1 MPKAKTE
8 ETGSLSKYELAKL
21 KKLYSQGKASYGS
34 IKSLQKASGYS
45 EKKVKS
51 FLQSKNAYTK
61 FRQATRKFTRLPAF
75 AKYINEI
82 WCLDVAYMD
91 KLARFNNGIKYL
103 LVGID
108 IFSRFVRVQPMKS
121 KNASD
126 TVTAFQ
132 KMITKKNRPTKLWTD
147 MGTEFAGPFKEF
159 CRRNDITMYSTKS
172 ETKAAYAERAIRSL
186 KNIIYRFMEDN
197 GDKYVHKLSQF
208 VATMNSREN
217 RKTKLVPNKVKNT
230 NFLHILY
237 NRPIRNK
244 KKPKFKLG
252 DSVRIS
258 KQDIPFRKGYKSQF
272 TNEIFKII
280 KVLSSNP
287 PTYNIKGQDGDV
299 ILGKFYEQELTKVII
314 S

>member
-1 MPKAKTE
+1 MPKRKTE

-34 IKSLQKASGYS
+34 IKSLQKASGFS
-45 EKKVKS
+45 EKKVKI

-61 FRQATRKFTRLPAF
+61 FRQATRKFNRLPAY
-75 AKYINEI
+75 AKHVNEI
-82 WCLDVAYMD
+82 WCLDLAFMD
-91 KLARFNNGIKYL
+91 KLARFNNGVKYL

-132 KMITKKNRPTKLWTD
+132 KMITTKNCPSKLWTD
-147 MGTEFAGPFKEF
+147 KGTEFAGPFKEF
-159 CRRNDITMYSTKS
+159 CKKNDITMYSTKS

-186 KNIIYRFMEDN
+186 KNIIYRFMEDS
-197 GDKYVHKLSQF
+197 GDKYIHKLSQF
-208 VATMNSREN
+208 VSTMNSREN
-217 RKTKLVPNKVKNT
+217 RTTTLIPKNVKNN
-230 NFLHILY
+230 NFLRILY

-244 KKPKFKLG
+244 KKPKFSVG
-252 DSVRIS
+252 DFVRIS
-258 KQDIPFRKGYKSQF
+258 LKDIPFRKGYKSQF

-280 KVLSSNP
+280 KGLSSNP
-287 PTYNIKGQDGDV
+287 PMYNIKGQNGDV